1 MREYTSSSKRKPRA
15 KSSGKVMESGAG
27 YTTPG
32 KKKKAGAG
40 RPDQE
45 RNRVE
50 EPALAYAADTLPLN
64 PETTP
69 VTSLSLFQ
77 KMKMSERGISKKELE
92 KLKGSFGLNYEQL
105 AELLLVTK
113 ATLINK
119 PLASRFNSSV
129 SERIISIWEI
139 YAYGYAVFSEPLF
152 REWLFRK
159 NRALDQKTPFAFLHS
174 SFGREEIKN
183 LIGRIEYGVYS

>member
-1 MREYTSSSKRKPRA
+1 MQEYSAGSKRKPRV
-15 KSSGKVMESGAG
+15 KSPGKVKEPGSGYAN
-27 YTTPG
+27 PG
-32 KKKKAGAG
+32 KKKKAAG
-40 RPDQE
+40 GKPNQE
-45 RNRVE
+45 MSEVK
-50 EPALAYAADTLPLN
+50 EPVSTYGVDSLPLST
-64 PETTP
+64 EKTP
-69 VTSLSLFQ
+69 VTGLSLFQ
-77 KMKMSERGISKKELE
+77 KMKMSESGISKKELE
-92 KLKGSFGLNYEQL
+92 KLKSSFGLNYEQL

-119 PLASRFNSSV
+119 PLASRFNSAI

-159 NRALDQKTPFAFLHS
+159 NQALDQKTPFAFLHS